1 MAAMKRVSLSR
12 RTVNLRSQSV
22 AATQASRLAI
32 RWHGN
37 MESPD
42 CSIAQNEP
50 LSYRGARQLLALVV
64 LLVIVALILRA
75 LESVLLLF
83 AIVFLVAMVLNPI
96 VV

>member
-50 LSYRGARQLLALVV
+50 LSYRGARQLLRRLQGEAGQKALK
-64 LLVIVALILRA
+64 LLGVGACNPYGHRFHSMVA
-75 LESVLLLF
+75 
-83 AIVFLVAMVLNPI
+83 
-96 VV
+96 